1 MPARSSIAPSGDRD
15 PSSRREAARSQRRRC
30 RKKGLLEENHSFRR
44 GSWYLWRDI
53 KRMRTYQ
60 NFIGGEWAAARSGST
75 FQTLNPA
82 DTREA
87 VAQYPLGNREDAAAA
102 IEAAR
107 KAFPAWAATTP
118 VARGRILSKASQI
131 LESRRA
137 ELAELLTREEGKTL
151 AESTGEVQRAIDIFR
166 FFGGLSY
173 TLGGQTIPHDL
184 PQNLLYTVRQPLGV
198 VALITPWNFPVAI
211 PAWKLAPALVSGNAV
226 VLKPASQA
234 PAMSLELARA
244 LAEAGLPKGVLNVVI
259 GEGRT
264 VGQELAENPAVV
276 ALSFTGSHSVGN
288 GIYQQLARRMA
299 RAQMEMGG
307 KNPTIVLADA
317 DLDLAATLV
326 VRAGFGLTGQACTAT
341 SRAIVERKV
350 LEPFTERLVARAKAL
365 KVGNGLTPGI
375 EMGPA
380 VSRAQ
385 LEGNLGYVDIA
396 VNEGA
401 RLVCGGQR
409 LTDGDFAHGWF
420 MQPTVLADVKPGTRI
435 ACEEVFGPV
444 IAVIAV
450 EDFEDALRV
459 ANGVDVG
466 LSASVVTRDLK
477 KAMLYAERIE
487 AGVVKVNQI
496 STGLALQAPFGGVK
510 KSSTDSFKE
519 QGAGAVDFYTKIKT
533 VYLDYSV

>member
-1 MPARSSIAPSGDRD
+1 
-15 PSSRREAARSQRRRC
+15 
-30 RKKGLLEENHSFRR
+30 
-44 GSWYLWRDI
+44 
-53 KRMRTYQ
+53 MRTYQ
-60 NFIGGEWAAARSGST
+60 NFIGGEWVPARSGQT
-75 FQTLNPA
+75 ARTLNPA
-82 DTREA
+82 NTREVVTECPRSGQA
-87 VAQYPLGNREDAAAA
+87 DAAAA
-102 IEAAR
+102 IDAAR
-107 KAFPAWAATTP
+107 NAWPGWAALTP
-118 VARGRILSKASQI
+118 VDRGRVLSRASQI
-131 LESRRA
+131 LESRKA
-137 ELAELLTREEGKTL
+137 DLAELLTREEGKTL
-151 AESTGEVQRAIDIFR
+151 AESAGEVQRAVDIFR

-211 PAWKLAPALVSGNAV
+211 PAWKLAPALVAGNAV
-226 VLKPASQA
+226 VMKPASQA
-234 PAMSLELARA
+234 PALALELAKA
-244 LAEAGLPKGVLNVVI
+244 LAEAGLTRGALNVVI

-264 VGQELAENPAVV
+264 VGHELATHPAVV
-276 ALSFTGSHSVGN
+276 ALSFTGSHAVGH
-288 GIYQQLARRMA
+288 GIYEQLARRMA

-326 VRAGFGLTGQACTAT
+326 AKAGFGLTGQACTAT
-341 SRAIVERKV
+341 SRAIVEHKV
-350 LEPFTERLVARAKAL
+350 LEPFTERLVAKARAL

-385 LEGNLGYVDIA
+385 LEGNLAYVDIA
-396 VNEGA
+396 LKEGA
-401 RLVCGGQR
+401 KLLGGGQR
-409 LTDGDFAHGWF
+409 LTEGDFAHGWF
-420 MQPTVLADVKPGTRI
+420 MQPTVLTDVKPDTRI

-444 IAVIAV
+444 VAVIAV
-450 EDFEDALRV
+450 EDFDEALRV
-459 ANGVDVG
+459 ANVVDVG
-466 LSASVVTRDLK
+466 LSASIVTRDLK
-477 KAMLYAERIE
+477 RAMLYAERIE

-533 VYLDYSV
+533 VYLDYSA